1 MALYRCSVKERLSRK
16 KGDVVAK
23 SVAYITRARL
33 EDERTGEIYDYSRN
47 KDLALWN
54 GVYAPKNA
62 PEWTHDLQTLV
73 NEIERAEKRKDSQL
87 ALPVELSMAHE
98 LTLEQNRWMLQDF
111 IKENFTRKG
120 YATIASIHEPPQGGD
135 PRNIHAHLLVT
146 LRTIDEDGFAKHK
159 KQQQENFMT
168 RSERVEELRASWEK
182 HLKHHLERHGHH
194 EAAKEVSCKSLEAQG
209 IDREPTKHLGPAAT
223 EMMRRGA
230 STERGD
236 ANNEIKERNEERERL
251 KAAENTLSEAIDQ
264 LQRQL
269 EKEQQAERERR
280 AQEFRERDAS
290 AKEAIRSAW
299 TAASRDPISFMIE
312 LNERDL
318 YVAQN
323 EKGFYVAVER
333 SGYAHRMPLHE
344 MHEAIDVLKRQNKDL
359 LLPTLEEQRAELAAQ
374 HEEKKQV
381 WYDWNHRRAARL
393 GATLYDRADMVSM
406 QRDAMRHMRDAW
418 RMQGRHTQEHE
429 KQERQKRERELQE
442 ARRQKEQIARQ
453 QEALRQKEALARQQE
468 VQRQKEELARQQ
480 EARRQREEQER
491 HAAKQASRDPGTAKS
506 SVIHTKPQEIEGE
519 TSQPRKQEPDRQHET
534 LRQIAEAD
542 RQREA
547 LRQRQELARQ
557 QELQRQKEELAKQQ
571 ALRQKEE
578 LARQQERQKKEREQ
592 QQTQEAPRDPRERE
606 KEARREQG
614 DRLRD
619 QIGERREQTEYRQ
632 RRAQQEE
639 TRERFSSN
647 PRSSSGRSN
656 EEEGR
661 EREKE
666 R

>member
-1 MALYRCSVKERLSRK
+1 MAQYRCSLKERLSRS

-23 SVAYITRARL
+23 YVAYMARTRL

-47 KDLALWN
+47 EDRALWT
-54 GVYAPKNA
+54 GIFAPKNA
-62 PEWTHDLQTLV
+62 PEWAHDPQKLV

-87 ALPVELSMAHE
+87 ALPLELSLAHE

-120 YATIASIHEPPQGGD
+120 YATIASIHEPPQDGD
-135 PRNIHAHLLVT
+135 PRNIHAHLLVP
-146 LRTIDEDGFAKHK
+146 LRTMDEHGFSRHK

-194 EAAKEVSCKSLEAQG
+194 EAAMEVSCKSLEAQG
-209 IDREPTKHLGPAAT
+209 IDREATKHLGPAAT

-236 ANNEIKERNEERERL
+236 ANNEIKERNEELERL
-251 KAAENTLSEAIDQ
+251 TAAENKLSEAIDQ

-269 EKEQQAERERR
+269 EKEQQAERDRR
-280 AQEFRERDAS
+280 AEEFRQRDA
-290 AKEAIRSAW
+290 AANEAIRSAW
-299 TAASRDPISFMIE
+299 ATASRDPISFMIE

-333 SGYAHRMPLHE
+333 SGYAHRMPLYE
-344 MHEAIDVLKRQNKDL
+344 MHEAIDVLKRENKDL
-359 LLPTLEEQRAELAAQ
+359 LIPTLEEQRTDLRDQLE
-374 HEEKKQV
+374 HEKQARQEQQQ
-381 WYDWNHRRAARL
+381 RRAVHL

-406 QRDAMRHMRDAW
+406 QRDAMRHLRDAW
-418 RMQGRHTQEHE
+418 RTQGRHTQDRE
-429 KQERQKRERELQE
+429 KQERQKRESELQQ
-442 ARRQKEQIARQ
+442 ALRQKEQLARQEEALRRKEELARQ
-453 QEALRQKEALARQQE
+453 QEA
-468 VQRQKEELARQQ
+468 QRQSEELARQQ

-491 HAAKQASRDPGTAKS
+491 RPARQASRDPREHVS
-506 SVIHTKPQEIEGE
+506 SRSQEPVRQSETVRQTEELAHQREQLRQNQEI
-519 TSQPRKQEPDRQHET
+519 
-534 LRQIAEAD
+534 
-542 RQREA
+542 
-547 LRQRQELARQ
+547 ARQ
-557 QELQRQKEELAKQQ
+557 QELRRQKEELAKQQ
-571 ALRQKEE
+571 ALRQREE
-578 LARQQERQKKEREQ
+578 LARQQEREP

-614 DRLRD
+614 DRLRE

-632 RRAQQEE
+632 RIAQQEA